1 MSKLHRLLQHLI
13 KKQKWYYI
21 AVLLCFL
28 LTGCSMKETVEPAA
42 AGSTETE
49 IQKQLPAVPE
59 SQTQEAAEVV
69 KEPKI
74 QTVTITAV
82 GDCTLGPNQKQG
94 YAGSFNEYYDKYG
107 ENYFFDGVRDVFA
120 EDDFTLVNLECV
132 LSTSNDRVEK
142 TWNMKGKPEYVG
154 IMTNSSVEGCS
165 LGNNHTFD
173 YGQVGLDE
181 TRQVLDDAGIIF
193 GFNDHTATYTTE
205 SGLVIGIVSASQLS
219 ADEAHAAYIRDGI
232 EKLREEGA
240 NLVIASCH
248 WGIEGDHYPN
258 DYQKKLAHD
267 VIDWGA
273 DVLIGSHPHVLQGIE
288 LYQGK
293 VICYSLGNFC
303 FGGNLNPVDKD
314 TAIYRQTF
322 TFVDGILQSDVQ
334 AKIIPCRLSSA
345 DSRNNFQPA
354 IAKGEKKKKIISD
367 MNEYSA
373 PYSSVE
379 FDSSGKLEIG
389 EGKQ

>member
-28 LTGCSMKETVEPAA
+28 LSGCSMKETVEPAA

-49 IQKQLPAVPE
+49 VQKQLPAVPE

-173 YGQVGLDE
+173 YGQAGLDE

-193 GFNDHTATYTTE
+193 GFNDYTATYTTE

-240 NLVIASCH
+240 DLVIASCH

>member
-1 MSKLHRLLQHLI
+1 
-13 KKQKWYYI
+13 
-21 AVLLCFL
+21 
-28 LTGCSMKETVEPAA
+28 MKETVEPAA

-49 IQKQLPAVPE
+49 VQKQLPAVPE

-173 YGQVGLDE
+173 YGQAGLDE

-193 GFNDHTATYTTE
+193 GFNDYTATYTTE

-240 NLVIASCH
+240 DLVIASCH